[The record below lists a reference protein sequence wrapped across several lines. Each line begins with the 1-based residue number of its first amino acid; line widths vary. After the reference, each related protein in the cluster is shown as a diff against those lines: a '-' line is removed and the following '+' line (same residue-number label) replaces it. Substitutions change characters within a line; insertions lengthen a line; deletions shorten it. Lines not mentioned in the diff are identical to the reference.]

1 MGGKDSC
8 FLVGGQLLLHIS
20 EPPVTKKGILLA
32 CILSSAVSDEY
43 VEVTVL
49 CSERGIGSPSGT
61 CPFFLHAPNMQLYV
75 P

>member
-1 MGGKDSC
+1 MLSSGRPA
-8 FLVGGQLLLHIS
+8 VAYS

-61 CPFFLHAPNMQLYV
+61 CPFFCGRHGLNMQLYV